1 MSKPVLLIRA
11 SSNEADA
18 DALAKFGIRSVVDPY
33 LQLSIT
39 PDANPALTLLSE
51 IASCPSPIWIIATSV
66 NAIEYWA
73 KLVGENTL
81 RKTFISQPDLHFAAI
96 GVKTAETL
104 GQYGAKE
111 VLVPPKANS
120 LALAEVLVS
129 DPRPGHA
136 FIPGGNLAMPN
147 LPASLLAAGW
157 KVSTATVYVTETVA
171 HEPKSVQLLRDQEIS
186 AVLLRSP
193 SAVRALT
200 HFVPSPKIPL
210 VCAGTTTA
218 RAVQAQGLAVAT
230 ISAEPTPTA
239 VAVALRAFL
248 ER

>member
-11 SSNEADA
+11 SGNEADA
-18 DALAKFGIRSVVDPY
+18 DALAKFGIGSVVDPY
-33 LQLSIT
+33 LQLSIA
-39 PDANPALTLLSE
+39 PDARPALTLLSE
-51 IASCPSPIWIIATSV
+51 IASCIPPIWIIATSA

-81 RKTFISQPDLHFAAI
+81 RKTFTSQRDLHFAAI
-96 GVKTAETL
+96 GVKTAEML
-104 GQYGAKE
+104 GRYGAKE

-136 FIPGGNLAMPN
+136 FIPGGNLAMQN
-147 LPASLLAAGW
+147 LPTSLLAAGW
-157 KVSTATVYVTETVA
+157 QVSTATVYVTETVVL
-171 HEPKSVQLLRDQEIS
+171 EPISVQLLRNQEIS
-186 AVLLRSP
+186 AILLRSP

-210 VCAGTTTA
+210 VCAGATTA
-218 RAVQAQGLAVAT
+218 IAVQTQGLKVAT
-230 ISAEPTPTA
+230 ISAEPTPTSVA
-239 VAVALRAFL
+239 VAVRALL